1 MGPRPSARDGV
12 LVRIATR
19 GSPLALRQAG
29 LVADAL
35 AGAHPELGTEIVV
48 VRTTGDVM
56 ADVPLGQIGGQ
67 GIFAKE
73 IQRSVLDGAADL
85 AVHSAKDLPP
95 RPVDGLRIAA
105 VPPRADPRDAL
116 VGTAL
121 YSLPPGA
128 CIATGSARRRAQLAS
143 LRPDLTFV
151 DLRGN
156 VERRAAR
163 ADADDVAAVV
173 VAMAALDRLA
183 LTDRPIDVLSPSVML
198 PQIGQGALAIECRE
212 DDAVTAGLLEA
223 IDDTESH
230 RSLVAERALLEAL
243 GASCSVPVAGWARV
257 QDGGLRLDGMLAT
270 LDGRVVLRTRDEG
283 ADPRALGARLAARL
297 LDELGGS
304 EIDGWDRA
312 AAAAAAA
319 AAAGR

>member
-1 MGPRPSARDGV
+1 VV
-12 LVRIATR
+12 LRIATR
-19 GSPLALRQAG
+19 GSPLARLQAG

-35 AGAHPELGTEIVV
+35 AEAHRGLTSEIVV
-48 VRTTGDVM
+48 VATTGDVM
-56 ADVPLGQIGGQ
+56 ADVPLGRIGGQ

-73 IQRSVLDGAADL
+73 IQRCVLDGDADL

-105 VPPRADPRDAL
+105 VPRRADPRDAL
-116 VGTAL
+116 VGTPL
-121 YSLPPGA
+121 YSLPPAA

-183 LTDRPIDVLSPSVML
+183 LSDRPIDALPPSVML
-198 PQIGQGALAIECRE
+198 PQIGQGALAVECRR
-212 DDAVTAGLLEA
+212 DDAATAALAAA
-223 IDDTESH
+223 IDHPESH
-230 RSLVAERALLEAL
+230 RALVAERALLEAL
-243 GASCSVPVAGWARV
+243 GASCSVPVAGWARLE
-257 QDGGLRLDGMLAT
+257 GGRFRLDGMLAT
-270 LDGRVVLRTRDEG
+270 LDGRIVLRAHEDGT
-283 ADPRALGARLAARL
+283 DPRALGAALAARL
-297 LDELGGS
+297 LGECGGS
-304 EIDGWDRA
+304 ELDGWDASGAVAR
-312 AAAAAAA
+312 
-319 AAAGR
+319 R